1 MRHIIMLK
9 VETVKSE
16 IAGDPY
22 ELSDVRSS
30 TGHSGLPAVTM
41 LRDADVMSYDTSTT
55 RTSQLFHLLR

>member
-41 LRDADVMSYDTSTT
+41 LRDADVMSYE
-55 RTSQLFHLLR
+55 L